1 MISQDAGAGDAG
13 ATAGA
18 GNPLRAGKRPG
29 VYEMRRAAAAQRVT
43 VAIAELSVGA
53 RELQAKKIG
62 DSSFEY
68 YELRRIITELESLAK
83 RLP

>member
-1 MISQDAGAGDAG
+1 MNSNDAGAGTNDS
-13 ATAGA
+13 GA
-18 GNPLRAGKRPG
+18 GNALRPKRPSG
-29 VYEMRRAAAAQRVT
+29 YEMRRAAAAQRVG

-68 YELRRIITELESLAK
+68 YELQRIIAELRSLAT